1 MAAVVD
7 KSVLT
12 LADEKTFRG
21 MPTHYYL
28 STEIQRP
35 EELEYADFLVSSHP
49 KAPEALDLLLGTQ
62 GWRRFAEQNPEEFRK
77 KHKEDA
83 DRLLLTMGQPTPV
96 EVDLAKQEVQQF
108 HDEYVA
114 RLDSVANDRRRLQAS
129 LAEVQNPKG
138 ILQAE
143 IQSANES
150 IAQETKRVE
159 TASRAYSDH
168 WELLDVMRPYVLRGM
183 ALIGLAL
190 LLTCLLLGIAKGWRR
205 GWAYYGLVG
214 GVGIVAAVLVIANSN
229 QFQWFLFENEAP
241 LPAGHY
247 HQKNTEL
254 ARARRDALPEAPLA
268 PAAMPARPEGKAE
281 GKDRLQKEGDER
293 GGMAREAFG
302 RKAGVMGMGGGL
314 PRPARWWR
322 LWWWPIRR
330 WFWRRRYAWP
340 RPSAWSDLFSICS
353 RER

>member
-1 MAAVVD
+1 
-7 KSVLT
+7 
-12 LADEKTFRG
+12 

-35 EELEYADFLVSSHP
+35 EELEFADFLVSSHP

-96 EVDLAKQEVQQF
+96 EVDLAKQEVQHLQ
-108 HDEYVA
+108 DEYVA

-129 LAEVQNPKG
+129 LAEIQNPKG
-138 ILQAE
+138 VLQAE

-150 IAQETKRVE
+150 IAQEAKSVE

-168 WELLDVMRPYVLRGM
+168 WQLLDEMHPYILRGV

-190 LLTCLLLGIAKGWRR
+190 LIGCLLLGLAKGWQR
-205 GWAYYGLVG
+205 GRVYYGLVV
-214 GVGIVAAVLVIANSN
+214 GVGVVATVLVIAN
-229 QFQWFLFENEAP
+229 FHLFRLEREVS

-247 HQKNTEL
+247 LQKKAAVAVDRREAL
-254 ARARRDALPEAPLA
+254 AEMP
-268 PAAMPARPEGKAE
+268 PAAAAQPARQEGMEEGKVGFE
-281 GKDRLQKEGDER
+281 NKGGEKLGKAVD
-293 GGMAREAFG
+293 AFG
-302 RKAGVMGMGGGL
+302 RSLGA
-314 PRPARWWR
+314 PRPTAANREPGVLGLAKR
-322 LWWWPIRR
+322 AAVPLVV
-330 WFWRRRYAWP
+330 AV
-340 RPSAWSDLFSICS
+340 PSALF
-353 RER
+353 